1 MKTIVNLFAL
11 LICSLFAYQA
21 VAQSSVPDQNPNYR
35 VSLEKYMMK
44 KDSLLSFEGTTVQDT
59 YKAFDWYEAKQ
70 ERKEQR
76 RLFRHQER
84 MERAKYSQYYTPY
97 YNNYWGGY
105 NNWGWFPSIGFRT
118 GNWWFSI

>member
-1 MKTIVNLFAL
+1 MKTTLKLFGL
-11 LICSLFAYQA
+11 LICSLFTYQGI
-21 VAQSSVPDQNPNYR
+21 AQSSIADQNPNYR
-35 VSLEKYMMK
+35 ISMEKYMIQ
-44 KDSLLSFEGTTVQDT
+44 KDSLLSFEGTTFQDT

-76 RLFRHQER
+76 RLFRHEER